1 MQVSLRNRFYNRI
14 TVGHPPSHR
23 SELGPCWLFP
33 KTHNQGYGQIAK
45 TGASKTSLAHRISW
59 ELNRGNI
66 PTGLCVLHKCDVRNC
81 VRPDHLFLGT
91 KTDNHFDKVQKGRSN
106 RGERNRGHKMTE
118 LKVLRIRSL
127 LGSKFR
133 LMPAER
139 LQHLVEK
146 DMDAPQKHLLVNV
159 RLPIGFRRAAN

>member
-23 SELGPCWLFP
+23 LELGPCWLFP

-127 LGSKFR
+127 LGRETAIAVARSFGLCQQSVYNIWWRKTWT
-133 LMPAER
+133 
-139 LQHLVEK
+139 HLK
-146 DMDAPQKHLLVNV
+146 N
-159 RLPIGFRRAAN
+159 IC